1 MDLEYFLNQT
11 KEKDL
16 REWKSKKEL
25 ENFLSEALEK
35 NRNFKVIG
43 YITKKT
49 LIKWKDEKYVNNRG
63 LRPLDDKLYIV
74 QKGYVYLYLIFNGKY
89 NMFQYRCK

>member
-1 MDLEYFLNQT
+1 MDLNYFLNQT

-25 ENFLSEALEK
+25 DKYLLEE
-35 NRNFKVIG
+35 NRNWKVIG

-63 LRPLDDKLYIV
+63 LRPLDDKLYLV
-74 QKGYVYLYLIFNGKY
+74 QKGYIYLYLTFNGRP